1 MRSDM
6 SDSQPLEGETM
17 AREDTLVESFV
28 TLADTLVDDYDVID
42 FLETLAERCV
52 ELLSVSAAGIMLADP
67 TGALRHAA
75 CSSERMRVAELFEL
89 QLEEGPCL
97 DAYRTRSP
105 IVSDSPE
112 DAVARWP
119 RFAPHALENAFAS
132 VAAVPMRLRA
142 QVIGAL
148 NLFSTQTGAL
158 DASDLR
164 VAQAMAD
171 VATIGILQERAI
183 GDARAVT
190 SQLEGALHSRIVIEQ
205 AKGIV
210 AEHNHI
216 DVDEAF
222 SLIRRYVRDN
232 GLRLRNAA
240 EQIINGMLQLDELQ
254 VRQKS

>member
-1 MRSDM
+1 
-6 SDSQPLEGETM
+6 
-17 AREDTLVESFV
+17 
-28 TLADTLVDDYDVID
+28 
-42 FLETLAERCV
+42 
-52 ELLSVSAAGIMLADP
+52 
-67 TGALRHAA
+67 
-75 CSSERMRVAELFEL
+75 
-89 QLEEGPCL
+89 
-97 DAYRTRSP
+97 
-105 IVSDSPE
+105 
-112 DAVARWP
+112 
-119 RFAPHALENAFAS
+119 
-132 VAAVPMRLRA
+132 
-142 QVIGAL
+142 
-148 NLFSTQTGAL
+148 
-158 DASDLR
+158 
-164 VAQAMAD
+164 MAD

-232 GLRLRNAA
+232 GLRLRNTA